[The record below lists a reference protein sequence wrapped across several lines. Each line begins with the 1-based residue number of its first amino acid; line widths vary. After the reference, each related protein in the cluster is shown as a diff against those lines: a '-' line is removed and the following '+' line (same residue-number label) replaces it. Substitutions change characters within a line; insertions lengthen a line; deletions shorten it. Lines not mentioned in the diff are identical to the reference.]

1 MAELATVA
9 RPYAEAAFRLGLES
23 GNLAQ
28 WSDMLAMI
36 DTIVRDEQ
44 FAKYIGDPNTH
55 EGSLEALILG
65 ALGEKLDG
73 KGRNLVQVLVQNRR
87 LELVPHIVTLYEE
100 LRREHEGT
108 VEAKIIS
115 ALPIAD
121 DQLKPLIA
129 ALEAKYGRKVSAQVE
144 VDPELIGG
152 ARIVIGDKVI
162 DATVRGRL
170 DAMATALAH

>member
-9 RPYAEAAFRLGLES
+9 RPYAEAAFRIGLE
-23 GNLAQ
+23 GRNLAQ
-28 WSDMLAMI
+28 WSGMLELVDA
-36 DTIVRDEQ
+36 VVGDEQ
-44 FAKYIGDPNTH
+44 FSKYIGDPNTH
-55 EGSLEALILG
+55 EGALEALILG
-65 ALGEKLDG
+65 ALGERLDG
-73 KGRNLVQVLVQNRR
+73 KGRNFVQVLVQNRR
-87 LELVPHIVTLYEE
+87 LELAPHILSLFED

-108 VEAKIIS
+108 VEAKVVS
-115 ALPIAD
+115 ALPITD
-121 DQLKPLIA
+121 DQLKPLVA
-129 ALEAKYGRKVSAQVE
+129 ALEAKYGKKVSAQVE